1 MAYIIQIGADVV
13 VKTTDY
19 IGELSQ
25 HPSIVEHPDLFE
37 IKEGELP
44 AKYDILNYQ
53 SELKN

>member
-13 VKTTDY
+13 VKTTYY

-44 AKYDILNYQ
+44 DKYDILNYQ

>member
-1 MAYIIQIGADVV
+1 MAYIKQIGADVV
-13 VKTTDY
+13 VNTTDY

-53 SELKN
+53 SELNN

>member
-1 MAYIIQIGADVV
+1 MTYIKQIGADVV

-37 IKEGELP
+37 IVEGELP
-44 AKYDILNYQ
+44 AKYDVLNYQ
-53 SELKN
+53 SDINN